1 MYTIC
6 RGNKTVSVKSDNKD
20 YIIGFNKILIAKSV
34 QYNIHPEPKI
44 ILLRSNIQKIKKE
57 DLSLSIDNDATLFIE
72 KHNGCAL
79 NPINDGGYHI
89 NTTKIHEF
97 MLYPYSKNIGVVL
110 PYDLIDENENEFIFK
125 SFVIDAPEDT
135 DYFKL

>member
-57 DLSLSIDNDATLFIE
+57 YLSL
-72 KHNGCAL
+72 
-79 NPINDGGYHI
+79 
-89 NTTKIHEF
+89 
-97 MLYPYSKNIGVVL
+97 
-110 PYDLIDENENEFIFK
+110 
-125 SFVIDAPEDT
+125 
-135 DYFKL
+135 

>member
-6 RGNKTVSVKSDNKD
+6 RGNKIISVRSNNKD
-20 YIIGFNKILIAKSV
+20 YIIGFNKVIIAKKI

-44 ILLRSNIQKIKKE
+44 ILLRSNIQKIKE
-57 DLSLSIDNDATLFIE
+57 GDLTLSIDNDATLFIE

-79 NPINDGGYHI
+79 NPMNDGGYHI
-89 NTTKIHEF
+89 NTVNINEF

-110 PYDLIDENENEFIFK
+110 PFNLIDESECEFIFK
-125 SFVIDAPEDT
+125 SIVVDTPSET
-135 DYFKL
+135 DYFKV